1 MTQHMQEKNNDA
13 TRKRPE
19 GDRTIDA
26 PSLEIDLNKFIQQI
40 KSEESWLNNTRN
52 AITVFKSSHMRIVL
66 VGLHMGADMQEHT
79 ADGIISVHVLEGH
92 IVFSAKGEN
101 TKVVAGNIITLHENI
116 PHSVTAVEDSIFL
129 LTMAM
134 KK

>member
-1 MTQHMQEKNNDA
+1 MQEKSNDA
-13 TRKRPE
+13 TKKRPE
-19 GDRTIDA
+19 GERPIDA
-26 PSLEIDLNKFIQQI
+26 PIVDIDLNKFIGQI
-40 KSEESWLNNTRN
+40 KSEESWMDNTRN
-52 AITVFKSSHMRIVL
+52 AITLFKTDDMRIVL

-92 IVFSAKGEN
+92 IVFSANGQH
-101 TKVVAGNIITLHENI
+101 TKAVSGNIIALHENI
-116 PHSVTAVEDSIFL
+116 PHNVTAVEDSIFL